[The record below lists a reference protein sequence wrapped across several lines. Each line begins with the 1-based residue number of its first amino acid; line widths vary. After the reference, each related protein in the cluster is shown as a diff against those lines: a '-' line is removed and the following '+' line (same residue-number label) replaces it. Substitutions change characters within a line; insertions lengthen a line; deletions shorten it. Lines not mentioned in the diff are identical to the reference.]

1 MTFEELRRHC
11 SAFMER
17 AFVPR
22 EIFFRSDDRFHHV
35 RVEVRTQRLLA
46 AAAVGVVGWFLYAS
60 ASYVVHNAILVSKD
74 AEIEGHK
81 MAYFDLLAEV
91 SEYHN
96 QFARITGDLEENQT
110 YLLSLL
116 EKNPKNKQNLPAI
129 QRKLKKSKT
138 EHARVVIAREGLRE
152 KMQQFESDLQK
163 IAERNVSLQSQVGQ
177 MKTMLQNSEA
187 ERDQVAAARKL
198 LVKRLAQVEKDLAE
212 ITANKAQLET
222 VMAGLSAKLDS
233 SMGAGKQL
241 AKEKQDLNEKIA
253 GLEKKLGDV
262 LAHQVELD
270 SRIAGLNTQ
279 LAQSTDHGKEMKDQ
293 RDFLQRRVG
302 GLEQRLVDLR
312 DAEQNVVERLSE
324 RTKFS
329 IALVEKTVE
338 MTGLDVNK
346 LIASVRNEGLG
357 KGGPFIPAADEAAEF
372 EPSVQFEAS
381 VTVLDQQLNRWAA
394 LQEVV
399 RTLPLSAPLIQY
411 RIASGYGQ
419 RKDPVNGRKAHHEGI
434 DLSAPMRSS
443 VYATAPGK
451 VVFAGWKG
459 RYGRTIEIDHGHGVR
474 TRYGHLRKI
483 LVKVGE
489 KVDNRHKIGLL
500 GSSGRSTGPHV
511 HYEIRYKGRARN
523 PMKFLKAGNHVLKG

>member
-1 MTFEELRRHC
+1 MTFEDLRRQY
-11 SAFMER
+11 SAFKER

-22 EIFFRSDDRFHHV
+22 EIFFRSGDRFDHIQIA
-35 RVEVRTQRLLA
+35 VRTQKLFA
-46 AAAVGVVGWFLYAS
+46 AAAVAVVGWLLYAS

-96 QFARITGDLEENQT
+96 QFARITEDLGENQT

-116 EKNPKNKQNLPAI
+116 EKNPDNKQKLPAI
-129 QRKLKKSKT
+129 QRKLKKSNT

-177 MKTMLQNSEA
+177 MKTMLQHSEA
-187 ERDQVAAARKL
+187 ARDQVAAARQQ
-198 LVKRLAQVEKDLAE
+198 LVNRLAQVEKDLAKV
-212 ITANKAQLET
+212 TASKAELET
-222 VMAGLSAKLDS
+222 VVAGLRAELGS
-233 SMGAGKQL
+233 SQDAGKQL
-241 AKEKQDLNEKIA
+241 TEEKQDLNERIA
-253 GLEKKLGDV
+253 GLEKKLGDT
-262 LAHQVELD
+262 LAHQTELD
-270 SRIAGLNTQ
+270 SQIAGINTQ
-279 LAQSTDHGKEMKDQ
+279 LAQATDHGKEMKDQ

-324 RTKFS
+324 RTQFS
-329 IALVEKTVE
+329 IELVEKTVE

-346 LIASVRNEGLG
+346 LIASVRNKELG
-357 KGGPFIPAADEAAEF
+357 KGGPFIPATDDAAEF
-372 EPSVQFEAS
+372 EPSVQLEAS

-411 RIASGYGQ
+411 RISSSYGQ
-419 RKDPVNGRKAHHEGI
+419 RKDPVNGRKAQHEGV
-434 DLSAPMRSS
+434 DLSAPRRSS

-459 RYGRTIEIDHGHGVR
+459 RFGRTIEIDHGHGVR

-511 HYEIRYKGRARN
+511 HYEIRYQGRARN
-523 PMKFLKAGNHVLKG
+523 PMKFLKAGNHVFKG